1 MITLGIHDGHNA
13 SACLFGA
20 GAVIAAH
27 QEERLSRKKNQGGFP
42 AAAIESVL
50 RIAGISLDQV
60 DRVAYA
66 GRLLSRM
73 PVSCEA
79 QRLGYKHNSRPSAAM
94 RDALKSTLVDRA
106 RQAFTNSRRLNRLRE
121 SGFAGPVEFVE
132 HHTCHAS
139 AAYHGWGRLQ
149 DEVLVLTLD
158 GAGDRICATVNVGR
172 DGSLTR
178 IASVDETASLG
189 IIWAVVTAMTG
200 MVALEHEY
208 KLMGLAPYAARDASE
223 RVARRLSKWFRFDDD
238 GLTWHLADGSPAA
251 NRAYEYLRRMMEFER
266 LDAIAGGLQL
276 FTEDFVASWVR
287 NCIRATGIR
296 NVALGGGVFMNV
308 KLNKVVMELP
318 EVERLF
324 VFPSCGDETNPIG
337 ACYRLAAAAGE
348 TVRPLGD
355 LYGGPEFSP
364 EQIQASVDAYRFST
378 PVTIRE
384 SHQIEDET
392 AELLARGEIVGR
404 FSGREEFGA
413 RSLGNRAL
421 LAPPHSPQTA
431 QMLNEMIKQRD
442 FWMPFALSIA
452 DDRASEYL
460 LNPKRVAAPYMIMCF
475 DTSAAGA
482 QLAAGIHP
490 RDRTVR
496 PQIVDEYSNPGFYR
510 LIKAYQRLTGTGAV
524 VNTSLN
530 LHGEP
535 LVSTP
540 ADALRLFEI
549 SGLRHLALGDL
560 LLSKGEPVA
569 HTGVNVN

>member
-20 GAVIAAH
+20 GTVLAAH

-50 RIAGISLDQV
+50 RIAGIGLDQV

-66 GRLLSRM
+66 GRMLSRM
-73 PVSCEA
+73 PTSCEA

-94 RDALKSTLVDRA
+94 RDALKSTLIDRA
-106 RQAFTNSRRLNRLRE
+106 RQAVTNSRRLNLLRR
-121 SGFAGPVEFVE
+121 SGFAGPVEFVD

-139 AAYHGWGRLQ
+139 AAYYGWGRLQ

-172 DGSLTR
+172 DGRLTR
-178 IASVDETASLG
+178 IAAVDETASIG

-208 KLMGLAPYAARDASE
+208 KLMGLAPYAGRDASE
-223 RVARRLSKWFRFDDD
+223 RVARRLSSWFRFDGD
-238 GLTWHLADGSPAA
+238 GLAWRLAGDSPAA
-251 NRAYEYLRRMMEFER
+251 NRSYEHLRRMLEFER

-276 FTEDFVASWVR
+276 FTEKFIGSWVR

-308 KLNKVVMELP
+308 KLNQIVMELA

-337 ACYRLAAAAGE
+337 ACYHLAAAGE
-348 TVRPLGD
+348 TVRPLED
-355 LYGGPEFSP
+355 LYWGPEFSP
-364 EQIQASVDAYRFST
+364 EQIRASVNAYRFSSS
-378 PVTIRE
+378 VAVRE
-384 SHQIEDET
+384 SHRIEDEA
-392 AELLARGEIVGR
+392 AELLARGEIVAR

-431 QMLNEMIKQRD
+431 QLLNEMIKQRD

-452 DDRASEYL
+452 DDRAGEYL
-460 LNPKRVAAPYMIMCF
+460 RNPKRLAAPYMIMCF

-482 QLAAGIHP
+482 GLAAGIHP

-496 PQIVDEYSNPGFYR
+496 PQIVDEYSNPSFYR
-510 LIKAYQRLTGTGAV
+510 LIKVYERLTGTGAI

-535 LVSTP
+535 LVSAP

-560 LLSKGEPVA
+560 LLSKQEPHA
-569 HTGVNVN
+569 HAAINIH